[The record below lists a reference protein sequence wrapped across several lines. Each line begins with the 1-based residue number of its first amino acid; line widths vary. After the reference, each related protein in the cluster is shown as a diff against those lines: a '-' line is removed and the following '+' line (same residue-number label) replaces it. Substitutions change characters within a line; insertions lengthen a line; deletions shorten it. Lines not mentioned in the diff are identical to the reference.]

1 MDDEIL
7 RSALKDKKIPVLPLD
22 QKWHR
27 LFAISGKTEE
37 VIEAETELNTLIQ
50 KQGELNQNVK
60 EWKKLKTSLMK
71 NIVDNMTGDEE
82 NQKNK
87 ENNKLMIEELNRKI
101 EEAEDELIDIPKA
114 ISEKNYDLMFLT
126 MKHCYPLI
134 KKNEAEKQEIDEWIA
149 NFRKELKKQII
160 RKQNRE
166 INNKEIYAYMH
177 DVFGKEVVNL
187 FDYQYIEADEKTKQ
201 DKFDKEVS
209 DLNEESKK
217 VLQEEGK

>member
-37 VIEAETELNTLIQ
+37 VIETETELNTLLQ

-60 EWKKLKTSLMK
+60 EWKKLKSSLMK
-71 NIVDNMTGDEE
+71 NIVDNMAGDEE

>member
-60 EWKKLKTSLMK
+60 EWKKLKSSLMK
-71 NIVDNMTGDEE
+71 NIVDNMSGDDE

-187 FDYQYIEADEKTKQ
+187 FDYQYTEADEKTKQ